1 MKLDIL
7 RVRHSRLIIEP
18 HFSERPMYPRARQ
31 HGLLVDR
38 VGEETIVFD
47 EERKEAHSLNRM
59 ASIVWQ
65 HSDGA
70 HSLSQIASVL
80 TKELC
85 VEANESIVLYALDK
99 LASVH
104 LLETDDTTELG
115 RPTTRRDVMKR
126 VAAVGVAA
134 VGLPAVLTMSA
145 PTPAM
150 AASGDTLP
158 PDPGP
163 D

>member
-1 MKLDIL
+1 M
-7 RVRHSRLIIEP
+7 EP
-18 HFSERPMYPRARQ
+18 HLLEHSMYPRARQ

-38 VGEETIVFD
+38 VGDETIVFD

-70 HSLSQIASVL
+70 HSLSEIASVL
-80 TKELC
+80 TRELD

-104 LLETDDTTELG
+104 LLERDDITELG
-115 RPTTRRDVMKR
+115 HSTTRRDVMKR

-134 VGLPAVLTMSA
+134 IGIPAVLTMTA

-150 AASGDTLP
+150 AASGGDTLP
-158 PDPGP
+158 VDPGP

>member
-1 MKLDIL
+1 
-7 RVRHSRLIIEP
+7 
-18 HFSERPMYPRARQ
+18 MYPRARQ

-38 VGEETIVFD
+38 VGDETIVFD

-65 HSDGA
+65 HSDGS
-70 HSLSQIASVL
+70 HSLSQIAAVL
-80 TKELC
+80 TRELQ
-85 VEANESIVLYALDK
+85 VEANEAIVLYALDK

-104 LLETDDTTELG
+104 LLEGIDTTELE
-115 RPTTRRDVMKR
+115 RPTTRRDAMKR

-134 VGLPAVLTMSA
+134 VGLPAVLTMTA

-150 AASGDTLP
+150 AASGDAVP

>member
-1 MKLDIL
+1 
-7 RVRHSRLIIEP
+7 
-18 HFSERPMYPRARQ
+18 MYPRARKR
-31 HGLLVDR
+31 GLLVDS
-38 VGEETIVFD
+38 VGDETIVFD

-59 ASIVWQ
+59 ASVVWQ
-65 HSDGA
+65 QSDGA
-70 HSLSQIASVL
+70 HSLSQIAAEL
-80 TKELC
+80 TKELG
-85 VEANESIVLYALDK
+85 VEANEAIVLYALDK

-104 LLETDDTTELG
+104 LLEDDAAPGLE
-115 RPTTRRDVMKR
+115 RPTTRRSAVKR

-134 VGLPAVLTMSA
+134 VGLPSVLTIIA

-150 AASGDTLP
+150 AASGDIVP

>member
-1 MKLDIL
+1 
-7 RVRHSRLIIEP
+7 
-18 HFSERPMYPRARQ
+18 MYPRARQ
-31 HGLLVDR
+31 HGLIVDR
-38 VGEETIVFD
+38 VGDEIIVFD

-70 HSLSQIASVL
+70 HSLSQIAEVL
-80 TKELC
+80 TRELH
-85 VEANESIVLYALDK
+85 VDASEAIVLYALDK

-104 LLETDDTTELG
+104 LLEGDAGTTLE
-115 RPTTRRDVMKR
+115 RPPTRRDAMKR
-126 VAAVGVAA
+126 VAAAGVAA
-134 VGLPAVLTMSA
+134 VGLATVLSMTV

-150 AASGDTLP
+150 AASGDTAP

>member
-1 MKLDIL
+1 
-7 RVRHSRLIIEP
+7 
-18 HFSERPMYPRARQ
+18 MYPRARQ

-38 VGEETIVFD
+38 VGDETIVFD

-65 HSDGA
+65 HCDGA
-70 HSLSQIASVL
+70 HSLSQIAAVL
-80 TKELC
+80 TKELR
-85 VEANESIVLYALDK
+85 VEANETIVLYALDK
-99 LASVH
+99 LAGVH
-104 LLETDDTTELG
+104 LLEDDDTTAVD

-134 VGLPAVLTMSA
+134 VGLPAVLTMTA

-150 AASGDTLP
+150 AASGGGILP

>member
-1 MKLDIL
+1 
-7 RVRHSRLIIEP
+7 
-18 HFSERPMYPRARQ
+18 MYPRARQ
-31 HGLLVDR
+31 HGLLVDQ
-38 VGEETIVFD
+38 VGDETIVFD

-65 HSDGA
+65 YSDGA
-70 HSLSQIASVL
+70 HSLSQIAAEL
-80 TKELC
+80 TKALR
-85 VEANESIVLYALDK
+85 VETNETIVLYALDK

-104 LLETDDTTELG
+104 LLEGDAGTVLEH
-115 RPTTRRDVMKR
+115 PTTRRDIVKR
-126 VAAVGVAA
+126 VAAVGVVAF
-134 VGLPAVLTMSA
+134 GLSAVLTMTA

-150 AASGDTLP
+150 AASGEIVP

>member
-1 MKLDIL
+1 
-7 RVRHSRLIIEP
+7 
-18 HFSERPMYPRARQ
+18 MYPRARK

-38 VGEETIVFD
+38 VGDETIVFD

-59 ASIVWQ
+59 ASVVWRQ
-65 HSDGA
+65 SDGA
-70 HSLSQIASVL
+70 HSLSQIATEL
-80 TKELC
+80 TKELG

-104 LLETDDTTELG
+104 LLEDDIRPQQE
-115 RPTTRRDVMKR
+115 RPTNRREAVKR

-134 VGLPAVLTMSA
+134 VGLPSVLTIIA

-150 AASGDTLP
+150 AASGDVVP

>member
-1 MKLDIL
+1 
-7 RVRHSRLIIEP
+7 
-18 HFSERPMYPRARQ
+18 MYPRARR
-31 HGLLVDR
+31 HGLLLDR

-65 HSDGA
+65 QSDGT
-70 HSLSQIASVL
+70 HSLAEIAAVL
-80 TKELC
+80 TEELH
-85 VEANESIVLYALDK
+85 VDASEAIVLYALDK

-104 LLETDDTTELG
+104 LLEEVDVTERD

-126 VAAVGVAA
+126 AAAVGVAA

-150 AASGDTLP
+150 AASGDVTP

>member
-1 MKLDIL
+1 
-7 RVRHSRLIIEP
+7 
-18 HFSERPMYPRARQ
+18 MYPRARQ

-38 VGEETIVFD
+38 VGDETIVFD

-70 HSLSQIASVL
+70 HSLSQIAAEL
-80 TKELC
+80 TKELR
-85 VEANESIVLYALDK
+85 VETNEAIVLYALDK

-104 LLETDDTTELG
+104 LLEGDGGTGHE
-115 RPTTRRDVMKR
+115 RPTTRRDAMKR
-126 VAAVGVAA
+126 VAAAGVAA
-134 VGLPAVLTMSA
+134 VGLPAVLTMTA

-158 PDPGP
+158 PNPGP

>member
-1 MKLDIL
+1 
-7 RVRHSRLIIEP
+7 
-18 HFSERPMYPRARQ
+18 MYPRARQ

-38 VGEETIVFD
+38 VGDETIVFD

-65 HSDGA
+65 QSDGK
-70 HSLSQIASVL
+70 HSLSQIAAVL
-80 TKELC
+80 TRELQ
-85 VEANESIVLYALDK
+85 VEANETIVLYALDK

-104 LLETDDTTELG
+104 LLEGMDATE
-115 RPTTRRDVMKR
+115 RDRSPTRRDVMKR
-126 VAAVGVAA
+126 VAAVGIAA
-134 VGLPAVLTMSA
+134 VGLPAVLTMTA

>member
-1 MKLDIL
+1 
-7 RVRHSRLIIEP
+7 
-18 HFSERPMYPRARQ
+18 MYPRARKR
-31 HGLLVDR
+31 GLLVDR
-38 VGEETIVFD
+38 VGDETIVFD

-59 ASIVWQ
+59 ASVVWQ
-65 HSDGA
+65 QSDGA
-70 HSLSQIASVL
+70 HSLSQIAAEL
-80 TKELC
+80 TKELG
-85 VEANESIVLYALDK
+85 VQANEAIVLYALDK

-104 LLETDDTTELG
+104 LLEEDVGREQEL
-115 RPTTRRDVMKR
+115 PTSRRGAMKR

-134 VGLPAVLTMSA
+134 VGLPSVLTISA

-150 AASGDTLP
+150 AASGDIVP

>member
-1 MKLDIL
+1 
-7 RVRHSRLIIEP
+7 
-18 HFSERPMYPRARQ
+18 MYPRARQ

-80 TKELC
+80 TRELQ

-104 LLETDDTTELG
+104 LLEGDDATELG
-115 RPTTRRDVMKR
+115 RPTTRRQVMKR

-134 VGLPAVLTMSA
+134 VGLPAVLTMAA

>member
-1 MKLDIL
+1 
-7 RVRHSRLIIEP
+7 
-18 HFSERPMYPRARQ
+18 MYPRARQ

-38 VGEETIVFD
+38 VGDETIVFD

-65 HSDGA
+65 HSDGK
-70 HSLSQIASVL
+70 HSLSQIADVL
-80 TKELC
+80 TQELH
-85 VEANESIVLYALDK
+85 VEANEAIVLYALDK

-104 LLETDDTTELG
+104 LLESIGVTE
-115 RPTTRRDVMKR
+115 REQPTSRRDLMKR
-126 VAAVGVAA
+126 VAAVGVAV
-134 VGLPAVLTMSA
+134 VGMPAVLTMTA

-150 AASGDTLP
+150 AASGDIVP

>member
-1 MKLDIL
+1 
-7 RVRHSRLIIEP
+7 
-18 HFSERPMYPRARQ
+18 MYPRARKR
-31 HGLLVDR
+31 GLLVDR
-38 VGEETIVFD
+38 VGDETIVFD

-65 HSDGA
+65 LSDGA
-70 HSLSQIASVL
+70 HSLNQIAAEL
-80 TKELC
+80 TKELR
-85 VEANESIVLYALDK
+85 VEANEAIVLYALDK

-104 LLETDDTTELG
+104 LLEDDGGTMLE
-115 RPTTRRDVMKR
+115 RPPTRRDAMKR
-126 VAAVGVAA
+126 VAAAGVAV
-134 VGLPAVLTMSA
+134 VGLPTVLSMTA

-150 AASGDTLP
+150 AASGNTAP

>member
-1 MKLDIL
+1 
-7 RVRHSRLIIEP
+7 
-18 HFSERPMYPRARQ
+18 MYPRARQ

-38 VGEETIVFD
+38 VGDETIVFD

-59 ASIVWQ
+59 ASVVWQ

-70 HSLSQIASVL
+70 HSLSQIAAEL
-80 TKELC
+80 TKALR
-85 VEANESIVLYALDK
+85 VETNEAIVLYALDK
-99 LASVH
+99 LASAH
-104 LLETDDTTELG
+104 LLVADAGTELE
-115 RPTTRRDVMKR
+115 RPTTRRDAVKR

-134 VGLPAVLTMSA
+134 VGLPAVLTMTA
-145 PTPAM
+145 PTAAM

-158 PDPGP
+158 SDPGP

>member
-1 MKLDIL
+1 
-7 RVRHSRLIIEP
+7 
-18 HFSERPMYPRARQ
+18 MYPRARQ

-38 VGEETIVFD
+38 VGDETIVFD
-47 EERKEAHSLNRM
+47 EERKEAHSLNPM

-70 HSLSQIASVL
+70 HSLSQIAAAL
-80 TKELC
+80 TKELR
-85 VEANESIVLYALDK
+85 VEASEAIVLYALDK

-104 LLETDDTTELG
+104 LLEDDAATELE
-115 RPTTRRDVMKR
+115 RPATRRDVVKR

-134 VGLPAVLTMSA
+134 ASLPAVLTLAA
-145 PTPAM
+145 PTAAM
-150 AASGDTLP
+150 AASGDIVP

>member
-1 MKLDIL
+1 
-7 RVRHSRLIIEP
+7 
-18 HFSERPMYPRARQ
+18 MYPRARQ
-31 HGLLVDR
+31 HGLIVDR
-38 VGEETIVFD
+38 VGDEIIVFD

-70 HSLSQIASVL
+70 HSLSQIAEVL
-80 TKELC
+80 TRELH
-85 VEANESIVLYALDK
+85 VDASEAIVLYALDT

-104 LLETDDTTELG
+104 LLETDGAAELEL
-115 RPTTRRDVMKR
+115 PTTRRDVVKR
-126 VAAVGVAA
+126 VAAMGVAA
-134 VGLPAVLTMSA
+134 VGLPAVLTMAA
-145 PTPAM
+145 PTSAM
-150 AASGDTLP
+150 AASGDILP

>member
-1 MKLDIL
+1 
-7 RVRHSRLIIEP
+7 
-18 HFSERPMYPRARQ
+18 MYPRARQ

-38 VGEETIVFD
+38 VGDETIVFD
-47 EERKEAHSLNRM
+47 EDRKEAHSLNRM

-65 HSDGA
+65 HSDGK
-70 HSLSQIASVL
+70 HSLSEIAAVL
-80 TKELC
+80 TQELH
-85 VEANESIVLYALDK
+85 VEADEAIVLYALDK

-104 LLETDDTTELG
+104 LLESSDATALE
-115 RPTTRRDVMKR
+115 RPRTRRDVMKR

-134 VGLPAVLTMSA
+134 VGLPAVLTMTA

-150 AASGDTLP
+150 AASGESLP